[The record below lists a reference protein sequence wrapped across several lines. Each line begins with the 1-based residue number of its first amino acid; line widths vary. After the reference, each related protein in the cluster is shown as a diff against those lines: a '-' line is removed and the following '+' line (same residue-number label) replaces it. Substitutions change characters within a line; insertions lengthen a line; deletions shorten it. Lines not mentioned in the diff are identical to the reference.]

1 MLIPIG
7 TDVRTRRV
15 PIGNWLLVAMNVG
28 IFLVLDVLLG
38 SPEIKREFMLNAAT
52 PSLGQYISYQFL
64 HGDFVHL
71 AGNMLFLWIFGN
83 AVCDRMGSL
92 PYVLFYLAGGVFA
105 GMVFASRSENPMLG
119 ASGSI
124 AAVTTAFLVLYPR
137 VHITV
142 LLWMIIVTTF
152 QVPAMILI
160 VIKIILWDNVIAP
173 SLDRT
178 AMSQQ
183 IAFSA
188 HLGGYAFGFLV
199 PLLLLLVGAL
209 PRNQFDLLAVYK
221 RWRQRANWTDDLRG
235 AARDAARPWRGAP
248 GPHADDE
255 PPLSP
260 LARQRE
266 NVLDRLAEHDLV
278 EASRLY
284 LQLAALAPGA
294 TLPRQQQLDIANYLA
309 QQARHREAAHAY
321 EAYLDAYPAAPD
333 AAKVHLMLGLI
344 YNRYLHA
351 HDKAVAHL
359 RAALDGIDFESQR
372 SLALGEL
379 REAMGHVAN
388 TGGGP
393 AC

>member
-1 MLIPIG
+1 
-7 TDVRTRRV
+7 
-15 PIGNWLLVAMNVG
+15 
-28 IFLVLDVLLG
+28 
-38 SPEIKREFMLNAAT
+38 
-52 PSLGQYISYQFL
+52 
-64 HGDFVHL
+64 
-71 AGNMLFLWIFGN
+71 
-83 AVCDRMGSL
+83 
-92 PYVLFYLAGGVFA
+92 
-105 GMVFASRSENPMLG
+105 
-119 ASGSI
+119 
-124 AAVTTAFLVLYPR
+124 
-137 VHITV
+137 
-142 LLWMIIVTTF
+142 
-152 QVPAMILI
+152 
-160 VIKIILWDNVIAP
+160 
-173 SLDRT
+173 
-178 AMSQQ
+178 
-183 IAFSA
+183 
-188 HLGGYAFGFLV
+188 
-199 PLLLLLVGAL
+199 
-209 PRNQFDLLAVYK
+209 
-221 RWRQRANWTDDLRG
+221 G